1 MNEKVFVGLIMMVLQ
16 LVTAGGTFPW
26 QTLPAPLAWLHHVLP
41 MGSVVDAMRQLMY
54 GGDIARVG
62 TDLGILSL
70 WLLGGLT
77 LAAIGVARMTH
88 GRTLRDLQPS
98 LIG

>member
-1 MNEKVFVGLIMMVLQ
+1 MVLQ

-26 QTLPAPLAWLHHVLP
+26 QTLPEPLTWLHHILP
-41 MGSVVDAMRQLMY
+41 MGYVVDGMRQLMY

-70 WLLGGLT
+70 WLLGGLA
-77 LAAIGVARMTH
+77 LAAIGVSRMTH